1 MRVLI
6 NLGGLVPLPADA
18 MVTPVTF
25 RIRKRHLRGILSEF
39 DSAES
44 GSRELQGEWIVGK
57 RLWRLLQN
65 EWRATQGVRP
75 VPGEGFASVAKPQN
89 TSGKGRVIL
98 FLHGGAYYCFS
109 AATHRLITIPLS
121 KYADA
126 RVFAVDYRLAPE
138 TRFPG
143 PLHDAVSAYLRLV
156 DDLHVPPSNILVAGD
171 SAGGGMA
178 LALLMYLRDT
188 RQPLPAAAILM

>member
-25 RIRKRHLRGILSEF
+25 RVRRRRLRGILAEF
-39 DSAES
+39 DAAES
-44 GSRELQGEWIVGK
+44 GTRELQGEWVVGK
-57 RLWRLLQN
+57 RLWRRLQN

-75 VPGEGFASVAKPQN
+75 APGAGFVAAPPPPAAAS
-89 TSGKGRVIL
+89 SGKGRVIL

-126 RVFAVDYRLAPE
+126 RVFAVNYRLAPE

-156 DDLHVPPSNILVAGD
+156 DDLHVPPSNILVG
-171 SAGGGMA
+171 SLYFIQMA
-178 LALLMYLRDT
+178 LLKDPLTIALWR
-188 RQPLPAAAILM
+188 